1 MPVTTLHSV
10 GVGLKKP
17 LLPAHAPTSLRVEK
31 EAREKA
37 RTRPALVRYFIPLP
51 FLRKQGQRVGRTAA
65 LMHYGVGVRLGL
77 GVAISDGMSRV

>member
-37 RTRPALVRYFIPLP
+37 RARPALCAIFHTSSLLTKKRPKGGKDGILM
-51 FLRKQGQRVGRTAA
+51 A
-65 LMHYGVGVRLGL
+65 LE
-77 GVAISDGMSRV
+77 